1 MEIKNIKINGI
12 KNPVGYNFDNIF
24 LSYYIDGIPD
34 GELVLDIYDENE
46 KNVYSRPL
54 DYAENYHTEINFS
67 PEKQTRYNIVISCGK
82 AKGAAYF
89 ETGTNFDCDFV
100 TPAEEISHPVV
111 FKEFNCGKIKKARL
125 YITGLGLYEA
135 KLNGQKVGN
144 EFLTPYCNDYRAYLQ
159 YQTYDIT
166 ELLQENNLLEISLG
180 DGWYKGR
187 FGLKHKTD
195 IYGSEYACACKLVIW
210 TEDGIQVI
218 KSDESFKAR
227 TSHTVASGIYDG
239 EIIDETLDC
248 SHVCSVKKCATKY
261 NAVPRISLPV
271 VVKHTLKPKLII
283 TPKGEK
289 VLDFGQNFSGFVS
302 FENFLNY
309 GEGIYLRAGEVL
321 KDGCFF
327 RDNLRT
333 AKAEFKYKSDGKKK
347 IVYPKFTFY
356 GFRYMLV
363 ECNKEINAD
372 AFTGNALYSDLDET
386 CGAVTDNEKMNRL
399 IQNCVWGQRSN
410 FLDVPTDCPQ
420 RDERLGWTGDAEVF
434 SATACYQMDCRAF
447 YQKYMRD
454 IGIEQNYLNGSI
466 PSYAPGFGETD
477 VSTSVWADAV
487 TIIPWTVYEF
497 YGDKDIL
504 ERSFPMMERYV
515 DNLIAE
521 DNRRGGN
528 RLYNYG
534 FHLGD
539 WLSQDG
545 IVSSALKAG
554 TNEYFVASCYYYQSV
569 LITSKTA
576 SVLGDKQKTEYYG
589 EIAKQIRNA
598 ILREYFTVSGRLAI
612 DTQTAYTLCV
622 MFDIY
627 VDKARLYDSF
637 RKRMLKD
644 CLVIK
649 GGFVGAT
656 KLVQALFK
664 SGLDDI
670 AFTILYSEKFPGW
683 LYCVNLGATT
693 NWERWNSLNS
703 DGTMSDPT
711 MNSFNHYSFG
721 AVAEAIYR
729 NISGITPLDVA
740 FKKVVIEPKFNYR
753 LKKFD
758 YKFVSPAGEFSVNYV
773 VRGDGSVKLNIS
785 VPFGVDAKL
794 LICGNETSL
803 SVGKNEVEIEKN
815 ERLIHPF
822 SVDCTVCEILDDEKS
837 SMVFAKEVPNLY
849 WYFTH
854 NTIGME
860 GYSLRD
866 IAQLSSFRIPD
877 DKLNELDEKLKAIAA

>member
-12 KNPVGYNFDNIF
+12 NNPVGYNFDKII
-24 LSYYIDGIPD
+24 LSYYIDGALD
-34 GELVLDIYDENE
+34 GELVLDIYDENGD
-46 KNVYSRPL
+46 KVYSRPL
-54 DYAENYHTEINFS
+54 DYAENYHTEIDFK
-67 PEKQTRYNIVISCGK
+67 PDKQTRYKLIISCGET
-82 AKGAAYF
+82 KGEGYF
-89 ETGTNFDCDFV
+89 ETGTDFDCEFI
-100 TPAEEISHPVV
+100 TPVESISHPVM
-111 FKEFNCGKIKKARL
+111 FKEFYCGKIKKARL

-135 KLNGQKVGN
+135 RINGKKVGG
-144 EFLTPYCNDYRAYLQ
+144 EYLTPYCNDYREYLQ
-159 YQTYDIT
+159 YQTYDVT
-166 ELLQENNLLEISLG
+166 ELLQENNLLEIALG
-180 DGWYKGR
+180 NGWYKGR
-187 FGLKHKTD
+187 FGLKHKSN
-195 IYGSEYACACKLVIW
+195 IYGNEYVCACKIVIW
-210 TEDGIQVI
+210 DENGTHTIS
-218 KSDESFKAR
+218 SDESFSAR
-227 TSHTVASGIYDG
+227 DSHTASSGIYDG
-239 EIIDETLDC
+239 EDIDETVDC
-248 SHVCSVKKCATKY
+248 SQIYAVKKCKGTY
-261 NAVPRISLPV
+261 NIVPRISLPV
-271 VVKHTLKPKLII
+271 VVKHTLKPELII
-283 TPKGEK
+283 TQKGEK
-289 VLDFGQNFSGFVS
+289 VLDFKQNFSGFVS
-302 FENFLNY
+302 FENFLKY
-309 GEGIYLRAGEVL
+309 GESIKLCASEVL

-363 ECNKEINAD
+363 ECDREID
-372 AFTGNALYSDLDET
+372 EDKFTGNALYSDLDET
-386 CGAVTDNEKMNRL
+386 CRAVTDSEKVNRL
-399 IQNCVWGQRSN
+399 IKNCVWGQRSN

-447 YQKYMRD
+447 YKKFMHD
-454 IGIEQNYLNGSI
+454 IGIEQKYLNGQIST
-466 PSYAPGFGETD
+466 YAPAFGEAEIA
-477 VSTSVWADAV
+477 TSVWADAV

-497 YGDKDIL
+497 YGDKEIL
-504 ERSFPMMERYV
+504 AQTYPMMEKYI

-521 DNRRGGN
+521 DDIRGSK
-528 RLYNYG
+528 RLYNFG

-554 TNEYFVASCYYYQSV
+554 TNEYFVASCYYYKSV
-569 LITSKTA
+569 LIVSQTA
-576 SVLGDKQKTEYYG
+576 AVLRDKQKAEYYG
-589 EIAKQIRNA
+589 EIATQIKNA
-598 ILREYFTVSGRLAI
+598 ILREYFTASGRLAI

-670 AFTILYSEKFPGW
+670 AFNVLYNEKFPGW

-693 NWERWNSLNS
+693 IWERWNSLNP
-703 DGTMSDPT
+703 DGSMSDPT

-721 AVAEAIYR
+721 AVAEAIYK
-729 NISGITPLDVA
+729 NISGVMPLDVA
-740 FKKVVIEPKFNYR
+740 FKKVIIEPKFNYR

-758 YKFVSPAGEFSVNYV
+758 YKFISPSGEFAVNYAI
-773 VRGDGSVKLNIS
+773 DCNGSIKLNVT
-785 VPFGVDAKL
+785 VPYGVQAKL
-794 LICGNETSL
+794 VICG
-803 SVGKNEVEIEKN
+803 KEVELKCGNNEYELEKN
-815 ERLIHPF
+815 EQLIHPF
-822 SVDCTVCEILDDEKS
+822 SIDRTLCEILDNEKS
-837 SMVFAKEVPNLY
+837 SAVFKQIVPNLH

-860 GYSLRD
+860 GYSIRD
-866 IAQLSSFRIPD
+866 IATLNSFRIPD
-877 DKLNELDEKLKAIAA
+877 DKLTELDEKLKSIAA